1 MSKSRIVRNASASIA
16 QVILTAALFFITYRL
31 LFNYLTI
38 EEIGLWALIVG
49 SLAVA
54 KLAEFGLG
62 AGVMRLIAGDIAAGD
77 KDKAALSIGMA
88 VVCSASLVMTIGF
101 IAYPLVLPWVLNVAP
116 KELKPAAEA
125 LFFTAALAAAIGTPG
140 SIFLGAIDGC
150 QRMDI
155 RAGIQVAGNVLQL
168 SLTFILLP
176 NGGVAALGYVQI
188 AQAGF
193 LLLAGFS
200 ITIYLIGARPSS
212 YWGFDKYRF
221 LEIITYGGSL
231 QLSAIA
237 QIFFEPLAK
246 ILLVTF
252 GGLALTGYFE
262 VANRLINQLRGIIV
276 AAYTSVVPYVAARV
290 GSTKMSDHEITSVY
304 EKSVSLL
311 VFGLIP
317 YFAIASAALPL
328 ILTLWQGQFDS
339 TLVAVA
345 LMLLFGWS
353 INTLNIPAY
362 MIFMALGKVRP
373 LIISHTLIGAFTLF
387 AGLPL
392 GWLFG
397 GIGVLVATVLGL
409 IVGSAQVLYTFHQ
422 SFEIPFRTF
431 CSKSTTHQILLFIF
445 SFIYSISFIFFE
457 NGYSGRIILLL
468 IPPIF
473 TFFVGLF
480 IAFLSEDR
488 NKIIYMINRLIK
500 FQ

>member
-1 MSKSRIVRNASASIA
+1 MTKSRIVRNASASLA

-62 AGVMRLIAGDIAAGD
+62 AGVMRLVAADIAAGD

-88 VVCSASLVMTIGF
+88 VVCSTILVMAIGF
-101 IAYPLVLPWVLNVAP
+101 VAYPLILPWVLNVAP
-116 KELKPAAEA
+116 KGLKPAAEA
-125 LFFTAALAAAIGTPG
+125 LFFTASLAVAIGTPG

-150 QRMDI
+150 QRMDM

-168 SLTFILLP
+168 ALTFILLP

-188 AQAGF
+188 AQACF
-193 LLLAGFS
+193 LILAGFS
-200 ITIYLIGARPSS
+200 ITVYLIGARPSS
-212 YWGFDKYRF
+212 YWGFDKYRL
-221 LEIITYGGSL
+221 LEIIAYGGSL

-246 ILLVTF
+246 ILLTAF

-262 VANRLINQLRGIIV
+262 VANRLITQLRGIIV
-276 AAYTSVVPYVAARV
+276 AAYTSMVPYVAARV
-290 GSTKMSDHEITSVY
+290 GSTKMSNDEITSIY

-311 VFGLIP
+311 IFGLIP
-317 YFAIASAALPL
+317 YFATASTALPL

-339 TLVAVA
+339 TLIAVA

-373 LIISHTLIGAFTLF
+373 LIISHALIGAFTLS
-387 AGLPL
+387 AGLFS

-397 GIGVLVATVLGL
+397 GIGVLIATALGL
-409 IVGSAQVLYTFHQ
+409 IVGSAQLLYSFHQ
-422 SFEIPFRTF
+422 YFKIPFSNF
-431 CSKSTTHQILLFIF
+431 FSKSIGHQILLFIF
-445 SFIYSISFIFFE
+445 SFSYTIASVAYGSEYKNNIFA
-457 NGYSGRIILLL
+457 LL
-468 IPPIF
+468 IPPVITSF
-473 TFFVGLF
+473 LGFSLAFF
-480 IAFLSEDR
+480 SDDR
-488 NKIIYMINRLIK
+488 IKITYIINRLIK
-500 FQ
+500 SK